1 MRQFGFDQGAVVV
14 LGGSCLGVWEAEGRF
29 TQSGKDNLLVE
40 MDSIFWPSLRR
51 EGALSAWGALCW
63 LRCLEVFTQFV
74 VPDSPD
80 PVLLAPMVL
89 IPTREPYLRANKEF
103 EGSTLPCQRLPLG
116 PQFNLNPL
124 TPPNRPPFAPRP
136 LPKVKR
142 LRFHLLK
149 IQRKRKESWQ
159 RPLSLQH

>member
-40 MDSIFWPSLRR
+40 MDSIFWPSLSR

-74 VPDSPD
+74 APDSPD

-89 IPTREPYLRANKEF
+89 IPMREPYLRANKEF
-103 EGSTLPCQRLPLG
+103 EGSTLLAAEVRKQIGDAPVPEA
-116 PQFNLNPL
+116 
-124 TPPNRPPFAPRP
+124 APRP
-136 LPKVKR
+136 PV
-142 LRFHLLK
+142 
-149 IQRKRKESWQ
+149 Q
-159 RPLSLQH
+159 P